1 MITPYCY
8 FHEPK
13 LCFLML
19 ILLLVFRDDYT
30 PLHRSAIAG
39 RLEVCR
45 LLVASKA
52 DIAARNRCR
61 SPLRA
66 CHGLLTPVAAAAK
79 LPSNSPSTG
88 TRPTLLHILAVSARH
103 PTARLWQRLCSP
115 TPAGTPPRR
124 KLRRIQHRLK
134 RYVCVSLLC
143 RVLNQVSPQAVPR
156 VAYL

>member
-30 PLHRSAIAG
+30 PLHWSAMSG
-39 RLEVCR
+39 SLEACR

-66 CHGLLTPVAAAAK
+66 CHGLLTPVAATAQ
-79 LPSNSPSTG
+79 LHSESPSTV
-88 TRPTLLHILAVSARH
+88 TRPTLLHICAVSARRNDALAAPH
-103 PTARLWQRLCSP
+103 PPGDHLARSKLLPSFLPSP
-115 TPAGTPPRR
+115 ALVAAAGCRR
-124 KLRRIQHRLK
+124 MRWARD
-134 RYVCVSLLC
+134 
-143 RVLNQVSPQAVPR
+143 A
-156 VAYL
+156 